1 MFKLPSAGILN
12 SVLDFYAYIGDSTD
26 NYQNDDD
33 YYMPTNNPYT
43 SNPSELTAAVIA
55 AAPTLAAQIA
65 AASIAATGQ
74 ALATESAG
82 KTARTTQDRDFT
94 VKAWTGTPSDHVAC
108 AASNTR
114 IQTKIINRH
123 NQRMFISIGA
133 PGSKNFESYTE
144 FIEPNGSY
152 ISTDDDRLLP
162 ILLYLAAGKQQGQA
176 SITEFSP

>member
-1 MFKLPSAGILN
+1 MLN

-43 SNPSELTAAVIA
+43 SNPSELTAAV
-55 AAPTLAAQIA
+55 IA

-123 NQRMFISIGA
+123 NQRMYISIGA